1 MMIFF
6 LYVSYNNSDWKRNMK
21 ITKLSWRNL
30 WRNPTRTNVTISAVA
45 LCIAVL
51 IIFQSMIVGL
61 IEKAKFTTT
70 NLIIGEVQI
79 HAEGYLDDRSIYKS
93 LQNTEEIHLIA
104 KENNIGLVERS
115 YGFGLISS
123 GTKSAGTQFW
133 GINPESE
140 LQHFDFANH
149 IDKGN
154 FLTNTSLK
162 KIVLGRKLANSIAA
176 DIGTELVVF
185 VQGAD
190 GSLGNELFYVAGIL
204 KNMADNVDRGA
215 AMILRKDFDILFSA
229 NNLIHEIALNSKGR
243 LESEEIQKLL
253 SAKTIGVD
261 VETWQQLMPTIALM
275 TEKMSVFMRTFFSL
289 IFGIAASL
297 GVMNTMI
304 MSTYDRM
311 REFGIIRAIGTTPW
325 RILKQ
330 ISLEAIL
337 LTTIASVIGVV
348 VGLSV
353 ALYFQKYGFDVSGGG
368 NMSFGGVV
376 MDPVWRASVSV
387 GIVLLPVVLLMLV
400 SIVASIYPASIAARI
415 KPVEA
420 IHYKP

>member
-1 MMIFF
+1 
-6 LYVSYNNSDWKRNMK
+6 MK
-21 ITKLSWRNL
+21 IIKVSWRNL
-30 WRNPTRTNVTISAVA
+30 WRNPIRTNVTISAVA
-45 LCIAVL
+45 ICIAIL

-61 IEKAKFTTT
+61 IEKAKFNTT

-79 HAEGYLDDRSIYKS
+79 HVEDYFDDRSIYKS
-93 LQNTEEIHLIA
+93 LQNIEEIHSVA

-140 LQHFDFANH
+140 LHHFDFANH

-162 KIVLGRKLANSIAA
+162 KIVLGKKLASSIAA

-190 GSLGNELFYVAGIL
+190 GSLGNELFYVSGIL
-204 KNMADNVDRGA
+204 KNMADNIDRGA
-215 AMILRKDFDILFSA
+215 AMILREDFNILFST
-229 NNLIHEIALNSKGR
+229 NNLIHEVALNSKGR
-243 LESEEIQKLL
+243 LESEEIQKLV
-253 SAKTIGVD
+253 SAKTTGVD
-261 VETWQQLMPTIALM
+261 VETWQQLMPTIAMM
-275 TEKMSVFMRTFFSL
+275 TEKMIVFMRTLFSL

-330 ISLEAIL
+330 VSLEAIL
-337 LTTIASVIGVV
+337 MTIFASIIGVV
-348 VGLSV
+348 IGLSV
-353 ALYFQKYGFDVSGGG
+353 ALYFQKYGFDVSGSG

-376 MDPVWRASVSV
+376 MDPIWRANVSV
-387 GIVLLPVVLLMLV
+387 GIVFLPVVLMILV
-400 SIVASIYPASIAARI
+400 STVASIYPASIAARI

>member
-1 MMIFF
+1 
-6 LYVSYNNSDWKRNMK
+6 MK
-21 ITKLSWRNL
+21 ITKLCWRNL
-30 WRNPTRTNVTISAVA
+30 WRNPTRTNVTILAVS

-70 NLIIGEVQI
+70 NLVIGEVQV
-79 HAEGYLDDRSIYKS
+79 HAESYLDDRSIYKS
-93 LQNTEEIHLIA
+93 LQNTEEIHLVA

-154 FLTNTSLK
+154 FLTNTSLN
-162 KIVLGRKLANSIAA
+162 KIVLGRKLASSIAA

-204 KNMADNVDRGA
+204 KNMADNVDGGA
-215 AMILRKDFDILFSA
+215 AMILRKDFDTLFSA

-243 LESEEIQKLL
+243 FESEEIQKLL
-253 SAKTIGVD
+253 SARTADVD

-376 MDPVWRASVSV
+376 MDPIWKASVSV

>member
-1 MMIFF
+1 
-6 LYVSYNNSDWKRNMK
+6 MK

-70 NLIIGEVQI
+70 NLVIGEVQV

-93 LQNTEEIHLIA
+93 LQNTEEIHLVA

-133 GINPESE
+133 GIDPESE

-154 FLTNTSLK
+154 FLTNASLN
-162 KIVLGRKLANSIAA
+162 KIVLGRKLASSIAA

-215 AMILRKDFDILFSA
+215 AMILKKDFDILFSA

-243 LESEEIQKLL
+243 FESEEIQNLL
-253 SAKTIGVD
+253 SARTTDVD

-325 RILKQ
+325 KILKQ
-330 ISLEAIL
+330 MSLEAIL

-376 MDPVWRASVSV
+376 MDPVWRGSVSV

-400 SIVASIYPASIAARI
+400 SVVASIYPASIAARI

>member
-1 MMIFF
+1 MIG
-6 LYVSYNNSDWKRNMK
+6 KRNMK

-70 NLIIGEVQI
+70 NLVIGEAQV
-79 HAEGYLDDRSIYKS
+79 HAKGYFDDRSIYKS
-93 LQNTEEIHLIA
+93 LQNTEEIRLVA
-104 KENNIGLVERS
+104 KENKIGLVERS

-162 KIVLGRKLANSIAA
+162 KIVLGRKLASSIAA

-243 LESEEIQKLL
+243 FESEEIQKLL
-253 SAKTIGVD
+253 SARIADVD

-289 IFGIAASL
+289 IFGVAASL

-337 LTTIASVIGVV
+337 LTTIASVIGVI

-353 ALYFQKYGFDVSGGG
+353 ALYFQKYGFDVSGSG

-376 MDPVWRASVSV
+376 MDPVWRGSVSV

-400 SIVASIYPASIAARI
+400 SVVASIYPASIAARI

>member
-1 MMIFF
+1 
-6 LYVSYNNSDWKRNMK
+6 MK

-70 NLIIGEVQI
+70 NLIIGEVQV

-93 LQNTEEIHLIA
+93 LQNTEEIHLVA

-243 LESEEIQKLL
+243 FESEEIQKLL
-253 SAKTIGVD
+253 SARTADVD

-376 MDPVWRASVSV
+376 MDPVWRGSVSV

-400 SIVASIYPASIAARI
+400 SVVASIYPASIAARI

>member
-1 MMIFF
+1 M
-6 LYVSYNNSDWKRNMK
+6 NGKRDMK

-30 WRNPTRTNVTISAVA
+30 WRNPTRTNVTILAVS

-70 NLIIGEVQI
+70 NLVIGEVQV

-162 KIVLGRKLANSIAA
+162 KIVLGRKLASSIAA

-215 AMILRKDFDILFSA
+215 AMILREDFDILFSA

-243 LESEEIQKLL
+243 FESEEIQKLL
-253 SAKTIGVD
+253 SARTADVD
-261 VETWQQLMPTIALM
+261 VETWQQLMPTIALL

-330 ISLEAIL
+330 VSLEAIL
-337 LTTIASVIGVV
+337 LTTIASVIGAV

-376 MDPVWRASVSV
+376 MDPVWKASVSV

>member
-1 MMIFF
+1 M
-6 LYVSYNNSDWKRNMK
+6 NGKRDMK

-30 WRNPTRTNVTISAVA
+30 WRNPTRTNVTILAVS

-70 NLIIGEVQI
+70 NLVIGEVQV
-79 HAEGYLDDRSIYKS
+79 HAKGYLDDRSIYKS
-93 LQNTEEIHLIA
+93 IQNIEEIHSIS
-104 KENNIGLVERS
+104 KENNIGFVERS

-133 GINPESE
+133 GINPETE

-154 FLTNTSLK
+154 FLTNTSFN
-162 KIVLGRKLANSIAA
+162 KIVLGKKLASSIAA

-190 GSLGNELFYVAGIL
+190 GSLGNELFYVSGIL
-204 KNMADNVDRGA
+204 KNVANNIDRGA
-215 AMILRKDFDILFSA
+215 AMILREDFDILFSA

-243 LESEEIQKLL
+243 LESEEIQKLV
-253 SAKTIGVD
+253 SAKTTDVD

-275 TEKMSVFMRTFFSL
+275 TEKMTVFMRTLFSL

-330 ISLEAIL
+330 VSLEAIL
-337 LTTIASVIGVV
+337 MTIFASIIGVV
-348 VGLSV
+348 IGLSV
-353 ALYFQKYGFDVSGGG
+353 ALYFQKYGFDVSGSG

-376 MDPVWRASVSV
+376 MDPIWRASVSV
-387 GIVLLPVVLLMLV
+387 GIVFLPVVLMMLI

>member
-1 MMIFF
+1 
-6 LYVSYNNSDWKRNMK
+6 MK
-21 ITKLSWRNL
+21 IIKLSWRNL
-30 WRNPTRTNVTISAVA
+30 WRNPVRTNVTISAVA
-45 LCIAVL
+45 ICIAIL
-51 IIFQSMIVGL
+51 IIFQSMILGL
-61 IEKAKFTTT
+61 IEKAEFNTT

-79 HAEGYLDDRSIYKS
+79 HAEDYLDDRSIYKS
-93 LQNTEEIHLIA
+93 LQNIEEIHSIA

-162 KIVLGRKLANSIAA
+162 KIVLGKKLASSIAA

-190 GSLGNELFYVAGIL
+190 GSLGNELFYVSGIL
-204 KNMADNVDRGA
+204 KNVANNIDRGA
-215 AMILRKDFDILFSA
+215 AMILREDFDILFSA

-243 LESEEIQKLL
+243 LESEEIQKLV
-253 SAKTIGVD
+253 SAKTTDVD

-275 TEKMSVFMRTFFSL
+275 TEKMIVFMRTMFSL

-330 ISLEAIL
+330 VSLEAIL
-337 LTTIASVIGVV
+337 MTIFASIIGVV

-353 ALYFQKYGFDVSGGG
+353 ALYFQKYGFDVSGSG

-376 MDPVWRASVSV
+376 MDPIWRASVSV
-387 GIVLLPVVLLMLV
+387 GIVFLPVALMMLI